1 MLWEVIVKK
10 LGKLLLVFM
19 QIGVCTFGGG
29 YAMLSLLQRV
39 VVEKYHW
46 ATEEE
51 LMDYYAIGQCT
62 PGIIAINTST
72 FIGYKQAGLLG
83 ALVATLGFAAPSI
96 VIILII
102 ALFVQNFADLAVVAH
117 AFAGIRVCVCVLIL
131 DAVIKLGKKALV
143 SKASIGIF
151 IVIMALAV
159 FTPIDTIILILMAGL
174 AGFIL
179 YQIERRAA
187 K

>member
-1 MLWEVIVKK
+1 MKRYLK
-10 LGKLLLVFM
+10 LFVVFM
-19 QIGVCTFGGG
+19 QLGVCTFGGG
-29 YAMLSLLQRV
+29 YAMLSLLQKV

-72 FIGYKQAGLLG
+72 FIGYKMAGLLG
-83 ALVATLGFAAPSI
+83 ALVATLGFAVPSI
-96 VIILII
+96 CIILVI
-102 ALFVQNFADLAVVAH
+102 AAFVQNFADLAVVKH

-143 SKASIGIF
+143 SKAAVVIF
-151 IVIMALAV
+151 LVVTALAV
-159 FTPIDTIILILMAGL
+159 FTPVSTIVLVLASGAAGY
-174 AGFIL
+174 IL
-179 YQIERRAA
+179 YRVGGKAA
-187 K
+187 